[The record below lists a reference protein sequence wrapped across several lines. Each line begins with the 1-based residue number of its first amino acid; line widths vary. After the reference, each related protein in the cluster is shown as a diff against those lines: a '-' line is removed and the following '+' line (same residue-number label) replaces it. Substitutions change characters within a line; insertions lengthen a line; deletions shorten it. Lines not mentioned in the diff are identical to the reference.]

1 MTRQIQIFC
10 VRAEEMSTDTNK
22 AKGGRKEQAEH
33 SLGGAYANSGQASLP
48 PTPGCALEGQSWFAP
63 QSHTAESLTQ
73 DQATEDPPT
82 GACQPLPRA
91 CCKSVVINRRDLAPL
106 MDTGQY

>member
-1 MTRQIQIFC
+1 
-10 VRAEEMSTDTNK
+10 MSTDTNK

-73 DQATEDPPT
+73 DQATEDPPPVPASLCPGHAVSQWLST
-82 GACQPLPRA
+82 EGTLP
-91 CCKSVVINRRDLAPL
+91 P
-106 MDTGQY
+106 